1 MITNTHV
8 AHNASTTDQE
18 ATHHHKS
25 IFSTLLT
32 AQTYVFPKARNA
44 DAMRTMKE
52 DCKLWNN
59 AKDLTREKSKEI
71 LDNIIIKINTWYP
84 KKEITLT
91 KNFYVHGQLAWSAAL
106 PRLKAFLSLW
116 GPCGNRCISALLS
129 RILDHSRRFEVRLN
143 SGIHLF
149 RHFTITWLSKH

>member
-8 AHNASTTDQE
+8 AHNASTADQE
-18 ATHHHKS
+18 ATHPHKS

-71 LDNIIIKINTWYP
+71 LNNIIIKINTWYP
-84 KKEITLT
+84 KKRDNLNEKFLRSRTARIKRSSPTT
-91 KNFYVHGQLAWSAAL
+91 KSFPLVMGTMWESLHFCF
-106 PRLKAFLSLW
+106 AFE
-116 GPCGNRCISALLS
+116 NS
-129 RILDHSRRFEVRLN
+129 RP
-143 SGIHLF
+143 
-149 RHFTITWLSKH
+149 FT